1 MKQYTAG
8 TLAEL
13 AGVSARTVRYYDTK
27 GILRPT
33 GYTESGYRLYDDA
46 ALLKMQ
52 QISML
57 KFAGF
62 SLEEIQGM
70 LIMEDR
76 AIPDIL
82 EDQRQLL
89 LERRDKIDE
98 VIELLGHVLEQE
110 NYSDLSQLT
119 GSMKLIRSVNHSG
132 RRYRFFDQHSDQK
145 LYPWEFDQLDL
156 KPGMKTLDLGCGYGL
171 LWRQSWQR
179 IPENS
184 EVTLVDI
191 YGRLLEEDR
200 KFADEHRAEL
210 SAGTALRFVEDDAET
225 YPMESGY
232 DRIVMAFLWKY
243 LREPEKLLE
252 KSRDALSPKGCLV
265 LIHGNKTNLME
276 DCDRIYQEFAG
287 DYCLPERISLVQAS
301 EETVTSALRQ
311 VFPRVETVIFDNE
324 LTFTHALELYRFMMD
339 SYEELTAAIKAQGIG
354 FVNFLRRHVEERG
367 TVTLHDHVVLFRC
380 WKEDTRADS

>member
-33 GYTESGYRLYDDA
+33 GYTESGYRLYDDT

-119 GSMKLIRSVNHSG
+119 ESMKLIRSVNHSG

-145 LYPWEFDQLDL
+145 LYPWEFDQLGL

-179 IPENS
+179 IPKNS
-184 EVTLVDI
+184 EITLVDI

-200 KFADEHRAEL
+200 KFADEHSAEL
-210 SAGTALRFVEDDAET
+210 SDGTALRFVEADAET

-252 KSRDALSPKGCLV
+252 KARDALGPSTGTKP
-265 LIHGNKTNLME
+265 
-276 DCDRIYQEFAG
+276 
-287 DYCLPERISLVQAS
+287 ISWR
-301 EETVTSALRQ
+301 TVTAFIRNSQ
-311 VFPRVETVIFDNE
+311 EI
-324 LTFTHALELYRFMMD
+324 
-339 SYEELTAAIKAQGIG
+339 TA
-354 FVNFLRRHVEERG
+354 
-367 TVTLHDHVVLFRC
+367 
-380 WKEDTRADS
+380 